1 MLKIV
6 SVQFAHEVNDL
17 KNDFLD
23 VIVEDVTGYS
33 YIVTVT
39 TPDYLLKVMND
50 NSINFI
56 RPDCEIDW
64 PLIIVKQFTQQVVEE
79 AINEFALN
87 NGFWLKLHQFA
98 GTMDI
103 SILDNLLEEDRK
115 ELETWSD

>member
-33 YIVTVT
+33 YTVTVT

-50 NSINFI
+50 NSVNFI
-56 RPDCEIDW
+56 KPNDW

-87 NGFWLKLHQFA
+87 NGFWLKLHQF
-98 GTMDI
+98 TDVIDI
-103 SILDNLLEEDRK
+103 KRVSGR
-115 ELETWSD
+115 TP